1 MYCRITLKTSS
12 PIRRRLCLYNNKTI
26 GTNVSKSGYF
36 QQLWAESSYS
46 FLQSERLEI
55 LRALSRSLL
64 LATDTK
70 LADIS
75 DMCENFTGA
84 DLKALLYNAQL
95 AAIHRNTSNSQLYKG
110 LFNSERGDDENDS
123 LQNKDIKEKVAY
135 IPNLVKGP
143 VHVLSDELTKL
154 YSEVSEISVSL

>member
-1 MYCRITLKTSS
+1 MAK
-12 PIRRRLCLYNNKTI
+12 
-26 GTNVSKSGYF
+26 
-36 QQLWAESSYS
+36 
-46 FLQSERLEI
+46 
-55 LRALSRSLL
+55 
-64 LATDTK
+64 DTK

-110 LFNSERGDDENDS
+110 LFNQDSERGDDENDS
-123 LQNKDIKEKVAY
+123 LQNKDIKEKVVY

-143 VHVLSDELTKL
+143 VHVSSDELTKL
-154 YSEVSEISVSL
+154 YSEVSEISVSLRQQPSPFAARNVLPNVPSVKKRGETAVFAG

>member
-1 MYCRITLKTSS
+1 MAK
-12 PIRRRLCLYNNKTI
+12 
-26 GTNVSKSGYF
+26 
-36 QQLWAESSYS
+36 
-46 FLQSERLEI
+46 
-55 LRALSRSLL
+55 
-64 LATDTK
+64 DTK

-110 LFNSERGDDENDS
+110 LFNQDSERGDDENEI
-123 LQNKDIKEKVAY
+123 LQNNDIKEKVVY

-143 VHVLSDELTKL
+143 VHVSSDELTKL
-154 YSEVSEISVSL
+154 YSEVSGISVSLRQQPSLFAARNVLPNVPSVKKCAETAVFAG

>member
-1 MYCRITLKTSS
+1 MAK
-12 PIRRRLCLYNNKTI
+12 
-26 GTNVSKSGYF
+26 
-36 QQLWAESSYS
+36 
-46 FLQSERLEI
+46 
-55 LRALSRSLL
+55 
-64 LATDTK
+64 DTK

-110 LFNSERGDDENDS
+110 LFNKDSERGDDENDS
-123 LQNKDIKEKVAY
+123 LQNKDIKEKVIY

-143 VHVLSDELTKL
+143 VHVSSDELTKL
-154 YSEVSEISVSL
+154 YSEVSEISVSPRQQPSLFAARNVLPAKRP

>member
-1 MYCRITLKTSS
+1 MAK
-12 PIRRRLCLYNNKTI
+12 
-26 GTNVSKSGYF
+26 
-36 QQLWAESSYS
+36 
-46 FLQSERLEI
+46 
-55 LRALSRSLL
+55 
-64 LATDTK
+64 DTK

-110 LFNSERGDDENDS
+110 LFNQDGERGDDENDS
-123 LQNKDIKEKVAY
+123 LQNNDIKEKVVY

-143 VHVLSDELTKL
+143 VHVSSDELTKL
-154 YSEVSEISVSL
+154 YSEVSEISVSLRQQPSFFAARNVLPNVPSVKKRGATAVLAV

>member
-1 MYCRITLKTSS
+1 MAK
-12 PIRRRLCLYNNKTI
+12 
-26 GTNVSKSGYF
+26 
-36 QQLWAESSYS
+36 
-46 FLQSERLEI
+46 
-55 LRALSRSLL
+55 
-64 LATDTK
+64 DTK

-110 LFNSERGDDENDS
+110 LFNQDSERGDDENDS
-123 LQNKDIKEKVAY
+123 LQNKDIKEKVVY

-143 VHVLSDELTKL
+143 VHVSLDELTKL
-154 YSEVSEISVSL
+154 YSEVSKISVSLRQQPSLSAARNVLPNVPSWKKRGETAVVAG

>member
-1 MYCRITLKTSS
+1 MAK
-12 PIRRRLCLYNNKTI
+12 
-26 GTNVSKSGYF
+26 
-36 QQLWAESSYS
+36 
-46 FLQSERLEI
+46 
-55 LRALSRSLL
+55 
-64 LATDTK
+64 DTK

-110 LFNSERGDDENDS
+110 LFNKDSERGDDENDS
-123 LQNKDIKEKVAY
+123 LQNKDIKEKVVY

-143 VHVLSDELTKL
+143 VHVSSDELTKL
-154 YSEVSEISVSL
+154 HSEVSEIFDSLRQQPSLFAARTNVPSGKKRGETAVFS

>member
-1 MYCRITLKTSS
+1 MAK
-12 PIRRRLCLYNNKTI
+12 
-26 GTNVSKSGYF
+26 
-36 QQLWAESSYS
+36 
-46 FLQSERLEI
+46 
-55 LRALSRSLL
+55 
-64 LATDTK
+64 DTK

-110 LFNSERGDDENDS
+110 LFNKDSERGDDENDS
-123 LQNKDIKEKVAY
+123 LQIKDIKEKVVY

-143 VHVLSDELTKL
+143 VHVSSDELTKL
-154 YSEVSEISVSL
+154 YSEVSEISVSLRQQPSLFAARNVLPTSLAGKSEERQLCFRRLNIRVHIF

>member
-1 MYCRITLKTSS
+1 MAK
-12 PIRRRLCLYNNKTI
+12 
-26 GTNVSKSGYF
+26 
-36 QQLWAESSYS
+36 
-46 FLQSERLEI
+46 
-55 LRALSRSLL
+55 
-64 LATDTK
+64 DTK

-110 LFNSERGDDENDS
+110 LFNQDSERGDDENDS
-123 LQNKDIKEKVAY
+123 LQNKDIKEKVVY

-143 VHVLSDELTKL
+143 VHVSSDELTKL
-154 YSEVSEISVSL
+154 YSEVSEISVSLRQQPSLFAAGNVLPNVPSVKKRGETAVFAG